1 MIIYFDRLINVYFFE
16 WFFVFVESE
25 KKKKI
30 WWIIYFLVKIFVNF
44 FLRMWI
50 LGLIKQV
57 Y

>member
-1 MIIYFDRLINVYFFE
+1 MVIYFDRLINVYFFE

-25 KKKKI
+25 KKKKKN

-50 LGLIKQV
+50 LGLIK
-57 Y
+57 